1 MLGRPATV
9 VKARIDS
16 RDMPSWVVARERS
29 RLRWGGDLRR
39 HYILAAL
46 GSSPGAVDVDGW
58 SVGAL
63 RPVLPLPANGVDRP
77 FVAAATLLPDPVLD
91 LVRDRAI
98 PGIVDVHDDP
108 VAQTRALGL
117 TPDPAWAEATLARR
131 RRNAQLFRL
140 AIVPS
145 AGIAAIAELDP
156 ERTIIAGNGTD
167 PTIVTGDQPWPD
179 EPAIGMCAGAAPGRG
194 IEALIEAA
202 RLLRADRP
210 TLRLRLWLAGT
221 GADSEAYLAALRT
234 SVADERWID
243 DRRARAYRAV
253 AAQLGTVTVHCIP
266 TPAAEYWDLVSPIK
280 LFDAMASARPV
291 VVTPRREMAADVRA
305 ADAGGVSEGDD
316 AESLATALAA
326 CARRRGRRRGA
337 WAPTA
342 GEPRSNGTTGGGSRR
357 TSLRARSRRSPE
369 PEG

>member
-1 MLGRPATV
+1 M
-9 VKARIDS
+9 
-16 RDMPSWVVARERS
+16 
-29 RLRWGGDLRR
+29 
-39 HYILAAL
+39 
-46 GSSPGAVDVDGW
+46 
-58 SVGAL
+58 
-63 RPVLPLPANGVDRP
+63 
-77 FVAAATLLPDPVLD
+77 AAATLLPDPVLD

-117 TPDPAWAEATLARR
+117 TPDPAWVDATLARR

-140 AIVPS
+140 AIAPS

-167 PTIVTGDQPWPD
+167 PTIVTGDQPWPT

-234 SVADERWID
+234 SVADERWIEIVSEG
-243 DRRARAYRAV
+243 YREV

-316 AESLATALAA
+316 AESLATALARVLDDEA
-326 CARRRGRRRGA
+326 GARRMGANGRRAAVERHD
-337 WAPTA
+337 W
-342 GEPRSNGTTGGGSRR
+342 RR
-357 TSLRARSRRSPE
+357 ISEDVAVRTLEAIARA
-369 PEG
+369 